1 MDQRTPVPFHFPFF
15 LCYFFLNHGIIR
27 TKGTLVKNPVDVLD
41 AEVQPP
47 VEHDV
52 EKLSHILIAVAPVAV
67 FQLLRSDDALFFI
80 KTERVAADAQ
90 SFRHV
95 SNRILLHNRIPSFFI
110 SLPVILTQIA
120 PEGTL
125 QFSVCVYK
133 ILTKFIL

>member
-1 MDQRTPVPFHFPFF
+1 MKNSVDI
-15 LCYFFLNHGIIR
+15 LN
-27 TKGTLVKNPVDVLD
+27 

-67 FQLLRSDDALFFI
+67 FQLLRRDDPLFFI

-95 SNRILLHNRIPSFFI
+95 SNRILLHNRIPSFILAKAASQVNMLACSFDCH
-110 SLPVILTQIA
+110 SLI
-120 PEGTL
+120 
-125 QFSVCVYK
+125 F
-133 ILTKFIL
+133 